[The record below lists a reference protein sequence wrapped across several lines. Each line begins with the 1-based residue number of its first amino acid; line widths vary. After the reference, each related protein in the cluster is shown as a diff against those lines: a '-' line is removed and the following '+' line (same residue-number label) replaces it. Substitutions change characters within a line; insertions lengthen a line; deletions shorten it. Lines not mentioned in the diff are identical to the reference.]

1 MEICCS
7 TAVDDYTVNLAVE
20 PERTGSILEF
30 TVSRAGQRVA
40 TLDGPVQLFVRH
52 GETPIDTEPV
62 LTRIRPNT
70 PPPLR
75 FRLGTRFPAGSRVHL
90 TVTIDGLTRTA
101 DLMVPIRHR
110 SRSVGW
116 RRHSCLVAPGA

>member
-7 TAVDDYTVNLAVE
+7 TAIDDYSVDLAVE
-20 PERTGSILEF
+20 PERTSSILEF
-30 TVSRAGQRVA
+30 TVNRAGQPVA
-40 TLDGPVQLFVRH
+40 ALDGPVQLFVHH

-75 FRLGTRFPAGSRVHL
+75 FRLGTRFPAGCRVQL
-90 TVTIDGLTRTA
+90 TFAVDGRVRTA
-101 DLMVPIRHR
+101 DLTVPTRHR
-110 SRSVGW
+110 TRSGGW